1 VRVLILTQYYPPE
14 IGAAQ
19 ARLSAFAQQ
28 LRCRG
33 HTVEVVTAMPH
44 NLTGRTY
51 AGFERTFYLRE
62 VVDGVTVH
70 RTWVYA
76 ATGAGIRRIFNYL
89 SFTATSIFGLLR
101 ARRPDLIFVE
111 SPPLTLGISGWLG
124 SIVHRVPFVFNVSDL
139 WPDSVRELG
148 VIRKGPVIRA
158 AEWLESWIY
167 RRAAIVNAV
176 TNGIASTLQTKK
188 RVPITK
194 LRLFPN
200 GVDIHRFSP
209 EPPDERLRERLRLD
223 GRPVLL
229 YAGTHGIVAGLPCVL
244 DAAIL
249 LRDEAMVVFVGA
261 GPAKPMIVARARKLG
276 IENVRFVDPVPLERM
291 HSYYSL
297 ASAAIVTAVRS
308 SAELGMR
315 PAKLFPAF
323 SCGVPVIYSGEG
335 EGANLV
341 KEIAAG
347 IVVPPED
354 PEAIAN
360 AMRMLIS
367 DAELRG
373 ELGRSGRKAAM
384 ERFSW
389 STIVDSW
396 LRSIGATHEVLT

>member
-19 ARLSAFAQQ
+19 TRLAALAQQ
-28 LRCRG
+28 LCCRG

-51 AGFERTFYLRE
+51 GGFERTFYLRE
-62 VVDGVTVH
+62 IVGGVWVH

-76 ATGAGIRRIFNYL
+76 ATGTGIRRIFNYL
-89 SFTATSIFGLLR
+89 SFTVTSIFGLLR

-111 SPPLTLGISGWLG
+111 SPPLTLGVSGWLG

-148 VIRKGPVIRA
+148 VIRKGPLIRA
-158 AEWLESWIY
+158 AEWLEAWIY
-167 RRAAIVNAV
+167 RRATIVNAV
-176 TNGIASTLQTKK
+176 TNGIASTLQSKK
-188 RVPITK
+188 GVPATK

-200 GVDIHRFSP
+200 GVDVHRFSP
-209 EPPDERLRERLRLD
+209 EPPDEQLRERLRLD

-244 DAAIL
+244 DAAVL
-249 LRDEAMVVFVGA
+249 LRDEAIVVFVGA
-261 GPAKPMIVARARKLG
+261 GPAKAMIVARARKLG
-276 IENVRFVDPVPLERM
+276 IENVRFVDPVPLEQM

-297 ASAAIVTAVRS
+297 ATAAIVTAVRS
-308 SAELGMR
+308 STGLGMR

-354 PEAIAN
+354 PAAIVQ
-360 AMRMLIS
+360 AMRILIS
-367 DAELRG
+367 DVELRT
-373 ELGRSGRKAAM
+373 EMGRSGRKAAV
-384 ERFSW
+384 ERFAW
-389 STIVDSW
+389 SAIVDSW
-396 LRSIGATHEVLT
+396 LRSIGATREVVM